1 MAHDVFISYS
11 AHDKPAADAVCAKL
25 ESRGIRC
32 WIAPRD
38 IRPGMSWGGA
48 IVEAID
54 GARVMMLL
62 FSSHANDSP
71 QIKREVERAVHKE
84 IVVVPV
90 RVEDVKPTGDFEY
103 FLGTPHWLDAISAPF
118 EQHLEHIA
126 DSAGFWLER
135 GEGAASPAEAPRPP
149 EPARAQPV
157 REEPRSAASPAAI
170 AIVPAQ
176 ARPAWIVPSIAALVI
191 ALIGTAGY
199 FGARYYA
206 DQQELAHERAPEHP
220 AAAQPAPAATAQV
233 QKAPEPN
240 AGQAQQEGAPAEA
253 PASAPKAPEAEAKRK
268 RLEEADAQVDRIL
281 NAIRVGIPAEA
292 AGIPDPASVSAIRAA
307 AEAGGR
313 EQQRRLGGLYV
324 HGLGVPQDDAQA
336 FNWMSKSAAQGEP
349 MAEFILGTMYQRGRG
364 VDQDPAVAVSWFR
377 KSAAQG
383 NAFGENSMGIM
394 YADGRGVPKDLDE
407 AIRWYRKAA
416 DQGMPEGEANLGF
429 MYRNGWGVPLDF
441 DQALRWFRKAAE
453 QGNGD
458 GEFGLGVMYQN
469 GSGVP
474 KDYGQALGWYRKAA
488 DRGNPRGEF
497 GLGVLYQHGWG
508 VPRDLTEAEKWYRKS
523 AAHGNPMAKKHLNR
537 LEDRP

>member
-84 IVVVPV
+84 IIVVPV

-103 FLGTPHWLDAISAPF
+103 FLGTPHWLDAITAPF

-135 GEGAASPAEAPRPP
+135 GGSGPPSAAPRPP
-149 EPARAQPV
+149 APAS
-157 REEPRSAASPAAI
+157 EEPRAAASHAAI
-170 AIVPAQ
+170 AGAGT
-176 ARPAWIVPSIAALVI
+176 RPKWIAPSIAALMIGLVGI
-191 ALIGTAGY
+191 AAY
-199 FGARYYA
+199 FGVRYRA
-206 DQQELAHERAPEHP
+206 DQQELARRRAPEQS
-220 AAAQPAPAATAQV
+220 AAPAATT
-233 QKAPEPN
+233 
-240 AGQAQQEGAPAEA
+240 QAQKGPEENTKQTQKEGAVSEPPAGA
-253 PASAPKAPEAEAKRK
+253 GKALDAEAKR
-268 RLEEADAQVDRIL
+268 RLEAADAQVDRIL
-281 NAIRVGIPAEA
+281 GAIRLGTPPEA
-292 AGIPDPASVSAIRAA
+292 AGTPDPASVDAIRTA

-336 FNWMSKSAAQGEP
+336 FSWMGKSAAQNEP
-349 MAEFILGTMYQRGRG
+349 MAEFILGTMYQHGRG
-364 VDQDPAVAVSWFR
+364 VEQDYGKAVGWFR

-383 NAFGENSMGIM
+383 NAFGENNLGVM
-394 YADGRGVPKDLDE
+394 YHNGWGVPLDYDQ
-407 AIRWYRKAA
+407 AIGWYRKAA
-416 DQGMPEGEANLGF
+416 EQGMPEGEANLGF
-429 MYRNGWGVPLDF
+429 MYQKGWGVP
-441 DQALRWFRKAAE
+441 Q
-453 QGNGD
+453 
-458 GEFGLGVMYQN
+458 
-469 GSGVP
+469 
-474 KDYGQALGWYRKAA
+474 DYGQALFWYRKAA
-488 DRGNPRGEF
+488 ERGNPKAEH
-497 GLGVLYQHGWG
+497 GLGVMYQHGWG
-508 VPRDLTEAEKWYRKS
+508 VPRDRDEAAKWYRKA
-523 AAHGNPMAKKHLNR
+523 AAHGNPRAKRALNR
-537 LEDRP
+537 FQAAP